1 MTAVNLKT
9 LLKKANKHNYA
20 IAGLVVITWEDAL
33 AYTEAADETGI
44 PIILQAGPSCRAFTP
59 ISILGKMFRY
69 LAAQTKTPICCH
81 LDHGFSYRECKEGID
96 SGFTSV
102 MFDGSKMPLK
112 KNINISSKI
121 SHIAHKYNISV
132 EGEIGEVGYFDTATD
147 VAGEA
152 NLSSNPYKDLHGNAL
167 TRVALVQEPEVPTDQ
182 LNSRAQLMLTE
193 LSRVKK
199 VLNLDLEQYEVSG
212 DMKPGDFIFAFD
224 PDIGFVDTSA
234 EATAESRN
242 LYEVTFRGQVI
253 TPVKVRVT
261 GLTFPIA
268 NGMGVY
274 FRDKDG
280 NYTDLTQYVQF

>member
-9 LLKKANKHNYA
+9 LLKKANKNNYA

-69 LAAQTKTPICCH
+69 LASQTKTPICCH

-96 SGFTSV
+96 NGFTSV

-132 EGEIGEVGYFDTATD
+132 EGEIGEVGYFK
-147 VAGEA
+147 G
-152 NLSSNPYKDLHGNAL
+152 K
-167 TRVALVQEPEVPTDQ
+167 
-182 LNSRAQLMLTE
+182 NS
-193 LSRVKK
+193 
-199 VLNLDLEQYEVSG
+199 
-212 DMKPGDFIFAFD
+212 
-224 PDIGFVDTSA
+224 IG
-234 EATAESRN
+234 
-242 LYEVTFRGQVI
+242 
-253 TPVKVRVT
+253 
-261 GLTFPIA
+261 
-268 NGMGVY
+268 
-274 FRDKDG
+274 
-280 NYTDLTQYVQF
+280 TDLTEVKTYASKSKVDAMAISVGNTHLLTSKVAKIDYNKILEIQTITNLPLVLHGSSGISNNIRSKIAKMTNVAKFNIGTELRMIGCKTLRESYNNNIKNYDKISILKPSIKELKKATISVIKNIGPHIVKK